1 MSHSMTHAA
10 DGAAPRVGMRAERLT
25 CAGQQYQEVHQ
36 FLGRATPVAVED
48 SNKLGRA
55 HRTYYA
61 VQCPGCIEDLLQH
74 GASASMPVAVAV
86 LGDRRSQRTR
96 RRNNRTRG
104 APFLYLLWPS
114 PTYTHCRCRACTT
127 SPPWSQS
134 HCRCVSV
141 QITASRVAQALGK
154 L

>member
-1 MSHSMTHAA
+1 MTHAA
-10 DGAAPRVGMRAERLT
+10 DGAAPWVGMRAERLT

-86 LGDRRSQRTR
+86 LEYRCTRDRSQRTR
-96 RRNNRTRG
+96 RQIDKRG
-104 APFLYLLWPS
+104 AVLYMGLEVYL
-114 PTYTHCRCRACTT
+114 YT
-127 SPPWSQS
+127 
-134 HCRCVSV
+134 
-141 QITASRVAQALGK
+141 
-154 L
+154 